1 MTLFSII
8 PQPPYKR
15 RDLRILIIM
24 RLTAILGQVV
34 KIGIKVICYTLALLI
49 VFLFIYERI
58 KLNSNMTDF
67 VENNALLNNLKS
79 SGRFVKPSASVLNRA
94 APGTSSN
101 SFDPIVGSGSGGGG
115 GGGSV
120 GGAGG
125 NLGKKRQKEEKG
137 IEARKEEGEVVE
149 EEEEEEEEGEEEED
163 LGEDF
168 GGDLDGGGGE
178 EEDFN
183 PSESGKPSILKG
195 ILRSQP
201 PTNEHQP
208 MNLEIAEEATTASTP
223 RNAGKR
229 KKKSLGTAG
238 NGEKDCVGCQ
248 GASHPAK
255 KRAKKNSTQHNG
267 AITPQTEIL
276 PQTQTQTAVNGDTA
290 AICGAV
296 NGKCTSCVAL
306 QKCIKGLL
314 KTVENFVVPSC

>member
-149 EEEEEEEEGEEEED
+149 EEEEEEEGEEEED

-248 GASHPAK
+248 ASLPAK